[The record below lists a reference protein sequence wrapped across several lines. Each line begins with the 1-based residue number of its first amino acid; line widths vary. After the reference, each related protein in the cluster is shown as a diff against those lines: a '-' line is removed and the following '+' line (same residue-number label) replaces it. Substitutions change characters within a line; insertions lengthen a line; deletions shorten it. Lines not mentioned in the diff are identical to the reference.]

1 MGLLKGIGGFASSY
15 GPLLAAQGE
24 TKQKM
29 AWMDAKASKLA
40 DATVQASQVEARRA
54 ATELVIKEVGDQIT
68 TIENS
73 LKSDKDLFMDPAIR
87 AAQSA
92 RLDKLITMKNEL
104 SRAHLVDVGWG
115 DEWVIDVL
123 FPGHSKKKDG
133 DKDTGDEKVIAAV
146 KTLTE
151 KDEAD
156 IAKHEGEG
164 TLQSLLPSGFW
175 GKDAAKRRAAIAETV
190 KNIAWKDDLLLN
202 TIKGIPGIVAEDNFI
217 RQIIA
222 DVLGNEPQ
230 IVNAQSE
237 EDINAIVA
245 DPGLLKT
252 IVGKI
257 VEFVKDPLKR
267 KEWGGK
273 GPAPNEP
280 DPDLNQRML
289 EQVGYDERIGLG
301 QVASHPGQGG
311 HVGGPDDPDLTIPQM
326 EARAGVDPY
335 NEIQDWHPMFRSP
348 SSESY
353 TSWAGT
359 HPSIM
364 GDSQP
369 GTDRGLLSQATD
381 ATTELGQSSV
391 EQPYR
396 DYAPTTAEVPPPTGL
411 PAEEGS
417 LYPPAPMEP
426 MSYNHVEG
434 QKAGSVNITSMHI
447 GDIAERYGYNTP
459 IGLGFTYNQLVDI
472 ASKYIYPGSSKK
484 EVREILDNIN
494 FTEKVQNIF
503 MKHITEGR

>member
-1 MGLLKGIGGFASSY
+1 MGLLTQIFKGVGGAAEAAAPGVTELGKY
-15 GPLLAAQGE
+15 KGQKWLLE
-24 TKQKM
+24 TKMGWEDLK
-29 AWMDAKASKLA
+29 AKQLA
-40 DATVQASQVEARRA
+40 EATLQSSQVTARRA

-92 RLDKLITMKNEL
+92 RLEKLITMKNEL
-104 SRAHLVDVGWG
+104 SRAHLVDVGW
-115 DEWVIDVL
+115 DDKFVIDVL

-133 DKDTGDEKVIAAV
+133 DKDKGDEKVIDAV

-151 KDEAD
+151 TDEKK
-156 IAKHEGEG
+156 ITEEEGEG
-164 TLQSLLPSGFW
+164 TLLPSGLM
-175 GKDAAKRRAAIAETV
+175 GEDAAKRRAAIVETV
-190 KNIAWKDDLLLN
+190 KNIAWEDDLLLN

-257 VEFVKDPLKR
+257 VEIIKDPLSR
-267 KEWGGK
+267 GGDEQATQEEVDRL
-273 GPAPNEP
+273 GT
-280 DPDLNQRML
+280 DPDSLRARGIVPVGDEATSGFPDVSTGDDVGWRDAPVPSGVDVAATDR
-289 EQVGYDERIGLG
+289 EQERILG
-301 QVASHPGQGG
+301 TG
-311 HVGGPDDPDLTIPQM
+311 
-326 EARAGVDPY
+326 E
-335 NEIQDWHPMFRSP
+335 
-348 SSESY
+348 
-353 TSWAGT
+353 
-359 HPSIM
+359 
-364 GDSQP
+364 
-369 GTDRGLLSQATD
+369 GLLAQADT
-381 ATTELGQSSV
+381 AAV
-391 EQPYR
+391 EQPYQ
-396 DYAPTTAEVPPPTGL
+396 DYAPTTTSY
-411 PAEEGS
+411 PAGS
-417 LYPPAPMEP
+417 LTEATTEVGQSYAPAPMEP

-434 QKAGSVNITSMHI
+434 QKAGSVNITSMRI
-447 GDIAERYGYNTP
+447 GDIAERYGYTTP
-459 IGLGFTYNQLVDI
+459 IGLGFTYNQLIDI
-472 ASKYIYPGSSKK
+472 ASKYMYPGSSKK

>member
-1 MGLLKGIGGFASSY
+1 MGLLTQIFKGVGGAAEAAAPGVTELGKY
-15 GPLLAAQGE
+15 KGQKWLLE
-24 TKQKM
+24 TKMGWEDLK
-29 AWMDAKASKLA
+29 AKQLA
-40 DATVQASQVEARRA
+40 EATLQSSQVTARRA

-92 RLDKLITMKNEL
+92 RLEKLITMKNEL
-104 SRAHLVDVGWG
+104 SRAHLVDVGW
-115 DEWVIDVL
+115 DDKFVIDVL

-133 DKDTGDEKVIAAV
+133 DKDKGDEKVIDAV

-151 KDEAD
+151 TDEKK
-156 IAKHEGEG
+156 ITEEEGEG
-164 TLQSLLPSGFW
+164 TLLPSGLM
-175 GKDAAKRRAAIAETV
+175 GEDAAKRRAAIVETV
-190 KNIAWKDDLLLN
+190 KNIAWEDDLLLN

-257 VEFVKDPLKR
+257 VEFVKDPLKQE
-267 KEWGGK
+267 EWSGK
-273 GPAPNEP
+273 GTAPGEP
-280 DPDLNQRML
+280 DPALNKKML
-289 EQVGYDERIGLG
+289 EQESAGIIDGKTDGMIARSTRV
-301 QVASHPGQGG
+301 
-311 HVGGPDDPDLTIPQM
+311 DPDLEM
-326 EARAGVDPY
+326 RAGGEYGGGD
-335 NEIQDWHPMFRSP
+335 
-348 SSESY
+348 Y
-353 TSWAGT
+353 TET
-359 HPSIM
+359 N
-364 GDSQP
+364 DQVY
-369 GTDRGLLSQATD
+369 Q
-381 ATTELGQSSV
+381 
-391 EQPYR
+391 
-396 DYAPTTAEVPPPTGL
+396 DYAPTVP
-411 PAEEGS
+411 AYDAGS
-417 LYPPAPMEP
+417 LTEATTEVGQSYAPAPMEP

-434 QKAGSVNITSMHI
+434 QKAGSVNITSMRI
-447 GDIAERYGYNTP
+447 GDIAERYGYTTP
-459 IGLGFTYNQLVDI
+459 IGLGFTYNQLIDI
-472 ASKYIYPGSSKK
+472 ASKYMYPGSSKK

>member
-1 MGLLKGIGGFASSY
+1 MGLLTQIFKGVGGAAEAAAPGVTELGKY
-15 GPLLAAQGE
+15 KGQKWLLE
-24 TKQKM
+24 TKMGWEDLK
-29 AWMDAKASKLA
+29 AKQLA
-40 DATVQASQVEARRA
+40 EATLQSSQVTARRA

-92 RLDKLITMKNEL
+92 RLEKLITMKNEL
-104 SRAHLVDVGWG
+104 SRAHLVDVGW
-115 DEWVIDVL
+115 DDKFVIDVL

-133 DKDTGDEKVIAAV
+133 DKDKGDEKVIDAV

-151 KDEAD
+151 TDEKK
-156 IAKHEGEG
+156 ITEEEGEG
-164 TLQSLLPSGFW
+164 TLLPSGLM
-175 GKDAAKRRAAIAETV
+175 GEDAAKRRAAIVETV
-190 KNIAWKDDLLLN
+190 KNIAWEDDLLLN

-326 EARAGVDPY
+326 EARA
-335 NEIQDWHPMFRSP
+335 R
-348 SSESY
+348 
-353 TSWAGT
+353 AL
-359 HPSIM
+359 
-364 GDSQP
+364 
-369 GTDRGLLSQATD
+369 GTDQGLLSQA
-381 ATTELGQSSV
+381 V

>member
-1 MGLLKGIGGFASSY
+1 MGLLTQIFKGVGGAAEAAAPGVTELGKY
-15 GPLLAAQGE
+15 KGQKWLLE
-24 TKQKM
+24 TKMGWEDLK
-29 AWMDAKASKLA
+29 AKQLA
-40 DATVQASQVEARRA
+40 EATLQSSQVTARRA

-92 RLDKLITMKNEL
+92 RLEKLITMKNEL
-104 SRAHLVDVGWG
+104 SRAHLVDVGW
-115 DEWVIDVL
+115 DDKFVIDVL

-133 DKDTGDEKVIAAV
+133 DKDKGDEKVIDAV

-151 KDEAD
+151 TDEKK
-156 IAKHEGEG
+156 IAEEEGEG
-164 TLQSLLPSGFW
+164 TLQSLLPSGFM
-175 GKDAAKRRAAIAETV
+175 GEDAAKRRAAIVETV

-237 EDINAIVA
+237 EDINTIVA

-257 VEFVKDPLKR
+257 VEFVKDPLKQE
-267 KEWGGK
+267 EWSGK
-273 GPAPNEP
+273 GTAPGEP
-280 DPDLNQRML
+280 DPALNKKML
-289 EQVGYDERIGLG
+289 EQESAGIIDGKTDGMIARSTRV
-301 QVASHPGQGG
+301 
-311 HVGGPDDPDLTIPQM
+311 DPDLEM
-326 EARAGVDPY
+326 RAGGEYGGGDYTETNDQVY
-335 NEIQDWHPMFRSP
+335 QDYAPTVP
-348 SSESY
+348 AY
-353 TSWAGT
+353 DAGSLT
-359 HPSIM
+359 E
-364 GDSQP
+364 
-369 GTDRGLLSQATD
+369 
-381 ATTELGQSSV
+381 ATTELGQS
-391 EQPYR
+391 
-396 DYAPTTAEVPPPTGL
+396 YA
-411 PAEEGS
+411 
-417 LYPPAPMEP
+417 PAPMEP

-434 QKAGSVNITSMHI
+434 QKAGSVNITSMRI
-447 GDIAERYGYNTP
+447 GDIAERYGYTTP
-459 IGLGFTYNQLVDI
+459 IGLGFTYNQLIDI
-472 ASKYIYPGSSKK
+472 ASKYMYPGSSKK